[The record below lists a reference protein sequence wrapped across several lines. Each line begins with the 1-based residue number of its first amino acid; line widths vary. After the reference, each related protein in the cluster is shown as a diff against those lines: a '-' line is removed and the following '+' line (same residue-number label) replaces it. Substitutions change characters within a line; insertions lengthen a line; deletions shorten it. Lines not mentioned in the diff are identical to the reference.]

1 MNKVYYILVNI
12 AEHISIHGITLS
24 SLNDYDVL
32 HENNDPCNCF
42 QSATTTNTR
51 GNFLN

>member
-12 AEHISIHGITLS
+12 AEHISIH
-24 SLNDYDVL
+24 NDYDML
-32 HENNDPCNCF
+32 HENNDPCNRF